1 MSLTLLLTRTELIH
15 ILLDH
20 FSIIYILISGML
32 FSHIAYVTVP
42 CRNRRLFSH
51 ICDPLSENL
60 AHRTFYENR
69 DKTGN
74 LYTNV

>member
-20 FSIIYILISGML
+20 FSIIHILISGML

-42 CRNRRLFSH
+42 CRNQRLFCH

-60 AHRTFYENR
+60 AHRAFYENR

-74 LYTNV
+74 WCTNV